1 MGVTSPPQSVTQSI
15 DDLDEAGMAT
25 AAARGLESPLAD
37 AEERS
42 QGSESEIN
50 TNPSI
55 IQGPIGGVPPVS
67 QNNWDAAPVSYYD
80 SPAVQNSGA
89 KDLPHRNLDA
99 EYYETA
105 RDIFGGDDYIIDQQA
120 GQLFGT
126 PPGAKDEGYVS
137 AAGPMSPSIGTP
149 KQASR
154 GMGAD
159 VAGIGAFGSPAE
171 ADDPFASNHQRHFSG
186 YSHGVSSPLYDSAT
200 GRGIERIQS
209 KDIVALM
216 DHVSSSFA

>member
-1 MGVTSPPQSVTQSI
+1 VTQSI
-15 DDLDEAGMAT
+15 EDLEEAGLAA
-25 AAARGLESPLAD
+25 AAARGLDSSLAD

-42 QGSESEIN
+42 QESESEIN

-55 IQGPIGGVPPVS
+55 IQGPIGGVAPVD
-67 QNNWDAAPVSYYD
+67 QDHWAAAPVSYYD
-80 SPAVQNSGA
+80 SPAAQAGVNAQGA
-89 KDLPHRNLDA
+89 QRSLDA

-105 RDIFGGDDYIIDQQA
+105 RNIFGGDDYMIDQHD

-137 AAGPMSPSIGTP
+137 AANPMSPSIGTP

-154 GMGAD
+154 SLGAD
-159 VAGIGAFGSPAE
+159 AAGVGAFDSPAQ
-171 ADDPFASNHQRHFSG
+171 ADDPFDSNHQRHFSG
-186 YSHGVSSPLYDSAT
+186 YSHGVASPLYDSAT

-216 DHVSSSFA
+216 DHVS